1 MGIKYF
7 FSWFKKNF
15 NTNIKQIPKT
25 GKFTTH
31 NVQIDNLLID
41 MNGIIH
47 TSAQRIYRY
56 GNFKPETQPKR
67 LLGNRQISA
76 QPPPPP
82 PMNEA
87 DKRIRLFHDVCVSID
102 ALLASVE
109 PNKRLILA
117 IDGVAPFSKCIQQRQ
132 RRFRSAIENTTDIGF
147 DTSSITPGTE
157 FMENL
162 SKYIDWYIRK
172 NINGNEAW
180 KHLEVIFSSS
190 RSPGEGEH
198 TLVNYIKN
206 YGDLSESFC
215 ITGVDADLIMLA
227 LSTHAPNMW
236 ILREDQYN
244 IEFQYIIDIKAARA
258 QLLELLRW
266 TSEQYIFNERNAI
279 DDFVFLFFMFG
290 NDFLPNIPSIEI
302 MNTGT
307 ETVIDIYK
315 NVGIGYGHITTS
327 SKNMI
332 KFNKQSLKILLGE
345 IGIRDKELLE
355 AKLRRKNEFFPDLLL
370 ENCATVDP
378 TDRGR
383 YILDIDKYR
392 NEYILAHF
400 PDEDISKVCHAYFQG
415 LQWVIN
421 YYSFKPPS
429 WSWNY
434 PFSYCPSAKILAEH
448 IDTFTFPSFSENE
461 PNLPFVQ
468 LLSVIPPKS
477 ANLLPAPLNLLL
489 TDSES
494 ILKPYLPDLKDI
506 VIDTSGVKNLWEAK
520 TILPIIDIELVKKA
534 YANTIDRVHKDEL
547 KRNLAI
553 FPLRYRYNAAQRDRV
568 FRSPFGD
575 ITNYKLSTQ
584 IIDL

>member
-25 GKFTTH
+25 GKFKTH

-47 TSAQRIYRY
+47 TSAQRIYQY

-67 LLGNRQISA
+67 LLNNKQSIT
-76 QPPPPP
+76 PPPPP

-87 DKRIRLFHDVCVSID
+87 DKRIRLFHDVCVTLD
-102 ALLASVE
+102 ALLTSVE

-132 RRFRSAIENTTDIGF
+132 RRFRSAIENTSDIGF

-172 NINGNEAW
+172 NVNGNDSW

-206 YGDLSESFC
+206 YGDLTESFC

-244 IEFQYIIDIKAARA
+244 IEFQYIIDIKSTRI
-258 QLLELLRW
+258 QLLELLTW
-266 TSEQYIFNERNAI
+266 TSEKYKFDERNAI

-315 NVGIGYGHITTS
+315 TVESSYGHITS
-327 SKNMI
+327 YSKNMI

-345 IGIRDKELLE
+345 IGVRDKELLE
-355 AKLRRKNEFFPDLLL
+355 AKLRRKNEFFPDPLL
-370 ENCATVDP
+370 EKCATL
-378 TDRGR
+378 DRGF
-383 YILDIDKYR
+383 YTLDIDKYR
-392 NEYILAHF
+392 DEYVTSHF
-400 PDEDISKVCHAYFQG
+400 PGEDISKVCHAYFQG

-429 WSWNY
+429 WCWNY

-448 IDTFTFPSFSENE
+448 LDTFTFPNFTENE
-461 PNLPFVQ
+461 ANLPFVQ

-477 ANLLPAPLNLLL
+477 ANLLPYPLNMLL
-489 TDSES
+489 TESDSV
-494 ILKPYLPDLKDI
+494 LKPYLPDLKDI
-506 VIDTSGVKNLWEAK
+506 VIDSSGVKNLWEAK
-520 TILPIIDIELVKKA
+520 TILPVIDIELVKKA
-534 YANTIDRVHKDEL
+534 YADVIDRVDKNEL

-553 FPLRYRYNAAQRDRV
+553 FPLSYKYNGNGIERDRI

-575 ITNYKLSTQ
+575 IINYKLSTK